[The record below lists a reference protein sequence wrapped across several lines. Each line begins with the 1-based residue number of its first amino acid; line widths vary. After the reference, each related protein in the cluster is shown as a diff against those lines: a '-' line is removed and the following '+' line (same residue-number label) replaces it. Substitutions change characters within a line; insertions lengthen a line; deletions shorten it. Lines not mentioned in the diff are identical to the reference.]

1 MLKLQTFPWLA
12 KKSSKYKRPADFAQS
27 HVPVIMIMHDDIL
40 PIATSQSWC
49 NPSAPIKCLYAR
61 AIWHRALSLAAQSSK
76 YFQPWK
82 KISQANVKKVIYSYC
97 KTVNLIPNND
107 SL

>member
-1 MLKLQTFPWLA
+1 MLKPQTFPWLA
-12 KKSSKYKRPADFAQS
+12 KKSSKYKRPADFPQS
-27 HVPVIMIMHDDIL
+27 HVIMIMHDEIL

-49 NPSAPIKCLYAR
+49 NPSAPIKCRYAR

-82 KISQANVKKVIYSYC
+82 KISQANVKKVIYYYYE
-97 KTVNLIPNND
+97 TVNLIPHND